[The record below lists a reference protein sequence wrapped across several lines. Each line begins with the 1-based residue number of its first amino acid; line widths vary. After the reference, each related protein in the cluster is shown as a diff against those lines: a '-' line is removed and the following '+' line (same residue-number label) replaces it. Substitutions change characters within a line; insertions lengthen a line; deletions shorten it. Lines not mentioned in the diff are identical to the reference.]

1 MKTKIYSAMKKIF
14 LLTIVFFK
22 MSFVFGQTSADWS
35 PWITADCYKGIKY
48 KVANWGKVSGDYSDY
63 YWGIMF
69 QNTYSQ
75 PISFSYHFSVGNENP
90 PTKYNYTVTYQI
102 EPGGVYSN
110 DGTKATAIL
119 FKSSSTNYKV
129 SITDVCVGNC
139 DSNYINCQGVPQ
151 NSVTNSSNSNSNS
164 TNQNNAG
171 ENFSNVNDEIRD
183 LQRRQSIACGKMQ
196 QQGQPFNNR
205 LCTEGLNG
213 ALPQNDSDI
222 RKYLVQ
228 LRSQVKELE
237 SMNNSNTTTQ
247 QNDLTDYNNSKAD
260 LERELAEHN
269 SGIQKQNEENAIKG
283 QIWDNAIKAGVD
295 AHNSGNYTEAKN
307 QFTIAINNSTN
318 GQDRQNAQNYYDNSV
333 KAEKS
338 QEKIKAVTDLAQ
350 GVIQILGDA
359 HENKMQK
366 LNAEID
372 EMDRK
377 QEIINNDQAINTL
390 SDTKI
395 FETYANYVAKNF
407 EALNIKFEKLTIYKN
422 EKNEKEAHLNF
433 TGLQVIITNRWLNNK
448 MQKYINVQSDTESL
462 YKSIYN
468 TPFFESLK
476 KLDPYYNEEL
486 RQEIRTNTKGN
497 NFLIYGLENT
507 QPFIDVYDHGYKSS
521 TYKGFN
527 IILQNLENEAKGKL
541 NKTDNA
547 VETLLEKAKLFENGT
562 SGVEKNYQKSLQF
575 YQLAFDNSNDK
586 NILIA
591 IGKLYEKGDEF
602 LPRNVN
608 TAIAYYEK
616 HITNNDNINPDAFLQ
631 LGSVYSENKSDVYN
645 LEKAKN
651 YFESQIALL
660 EQKYNVTQNE
670 EEKQE
675 IKSKIAR
682 TYYLLGSH
690 YNYSAKKYAISIA
703 YYEKALQWN
712 ENDSET
718 AYYIGY
724 IYKGG
729 LMGKNFD
736 STFKKDKKKIM
747 YWREKV
753 CEIYSRIATQNDNS
767 KTNVAKVYCDLAK
780 QNLK

>member
-1 MKTKIYSAMKKIF
+1 MKTKISITMKKIF
-14 LLTIVFFK
+14 LLTMVLFQ
-22 MSFVFGQTSADWS
+22 MTFVFGQNVLAEDEKVIQYDTDW
-35 PWITADCYKGIKY
+35 G
-48 KVANWGKVSGDYSDY
+48 NWVLAPDNS
-63 YWGIMF
+63 
-69 QNTYSQ
+69 N
-75 PISFSYHFSVGNENP
+75 ISFSAKLKRYDKQTKLYVWEVRHKVARTPIAFEWKISNQVFTGASDYSSAVGENGGF
-90 PTKYNYTVTYQI
+90 YNSATFD
-102 EPGGVYSN
+102 SN
-110 DGTKATAIL
+110 DNAKSMNGYGFTIY
-119 FKSSSTNYKV
+119 SSSKTTLFYQVRN
-129 SITDVCVGNC
+129 VCYVFDGRNPNC
-139 DSNYINCQGVPQ
+139 
-151 NSVTNSSNSNSNS
+151 NSQANTSNSKTS
-164 TNQNNAG
+164 
-171 ENFSNVNDEIRD
+171 
-183 LQRRQSIACGKMQ
+183 L
-196 QQGQPFNNR
+196 
-205 LCTEGLNG
+205 
-213 ALPQNDSDI
+213 
-222 RKYLVQ
+222 
-228 LRSQVKELE
+228 
-237 SMNNSNTTTQ
+237 TTTQ